1 MFPHD
6 RAARSSKLL
15 LSLLVVL
22 FLVSC
27 SKDHEERLT
36 NPRDPARGGIDPPTV
51 SGLRVEVGSRVGR
64 VYWSLED
71 SSNVGSVRGYTV
83 WIRPV
88 GSDEYAREDSVAA
101 PPGRLSG
108 MINGQPYFVA
118 VRPAM
123 SNGLQGALSRDLRF
137 TTGLF
142 SVVIEDGQER
152 TPTARVTLSLQA
164 PTGTQG
170 VRLSDQEDLTDVAVV
185 PFRANLSWELDPTD
199 GTQQVYAQFID
210 AEGTSSIPVWDEIIL
225 DTQASIRSL
234 DLVPGTG
241 PVQPGETVTFTMDTG
256 ETKGTAWVILG
267 QDGRRKDL
275 RDDGTAGDAQ
285 SEDGV
290 YTLDYVVEN
299 DLRVVDAQVTGQF
312 VDAAGNLADPRVA
325 PQRLT
330 VGFEPPSP
338 VTLDE
343 PSGITATRVIL
354 TWSRSVS
361 PDFSAYRIVRAE
373 TEDVLSDPD
382 RVILDEI
389 INPSITILEDTREI
403 EQGLTY
409 YYVVVVVDDLGASS
423 NSNIVSAD
431 IPNLVPRA
439 VNLFEPSVPG
449 ETSIALSW
457 TDSAELDFASYR
469 LYRSDKSGVDEQD
482 LLITE
487 IDRAEVTQW
496 LETGLI
502 ENTRYYYRL
511 FVADKGDLTTG
522 SNELAILT
530 ANADP
535 APVTLS
541 SLNEDEDAF
550 LTTVNVDWTESAAHD
565 FDRYSVYRDTSPGV
579 TPSSPLVRSI
589 LDDSVTQLE
598 DSGILDNTLYS
609 YRVFVFDDQDGYA
622 GSNELEIATDNRPPP
637 AVNLSVT
644 AAGGGSISLDW
655 TESQAH
661 DFASYALYRG
671 TDSSSFPV
679 LVGTWTERQQTAHS
693 VAIPGGN
700 TTLYFFRL
708 TVSDRGIP
716 GNGDESSFSN
726 VVSARGNDM

>member
-1 MFPHD
+1 MFSHD
-6 RAARSSKLL
+6 RAARSAKLFL
-15 LSLLVVL
+15 PLLVIL
-22 FLVSC
+22 ILVSC
-27 SKDHEERLT
+27 SKDHEEKLT

-51 SGLRVEVGSRVGR
+51 SGLWVEVGSREGF

-71 SSNVGSVRGYTV
+71 SSNVGTVRGYTV

-88 GSDEYAREDSVAA
+88 GSDEYDREDSVAA

-108 MINGQPYFVA
+108 MINGRPYVVA
-118 VRPAM
+118 VRPVM
-123 SNGLQGALSRDLRF
+123 SSGLQGALSRDLQF

-152 TPTARVTLSLQA
+152 TPTTRVTLSLQA
-164 PTGTQG
+164 PVGTQG
-170 VRLSDQEDLTDVAVV
+170 VRLSAQDDLTDVPAV

-210 AEGTSSIPVWDEIIL
+210 AEGTPSIPVWDEIIL
-225 DTQASIRSL
+225 DTQASIQSL
-234 DLVPGTG
+234 DLAPGSG
-241 PVQPGETVTFTMDTG
+241 PVEPGETVTFTMDTG
-256 ETKGTAWVILG
+256 ETKGIAWVILG

-299 DLRVVDAQVTGQF
+299 DLRVVDALVTGQF

-330 VGFEPPSP
+330 VGFQPPSP

-343 PSGITATRVIL
+343 PSGITANRVIL

-373 TEDVLSDPD
+373 TEDILSDPD

-403 EQGLTY
+403 EQGVTY
-409 YYVVVVVDDLGASS
+409 YYVVVLVDDLGASS

-431 IPNLVPRA
+431 VPNLVPRA
-439 VNLFEPSVPG
+439 VTLFEPSVPG
-449 ETSIALSW
+449 ESSIALSW
-457 TDSAELDFASYR
+457 TDSAELDFAAYR
-469 LYRSDKSGVDEQD
+469 LYRSDNSGVDEED

-496 LETGLI
+496 LETGLT

-511 FVADKGDLTTG
+511 FVVDKGDLATG

-535 APVTLS
+535 PAVTLS
-541 SLNEDEDAF
+541 SLDEDEGAF
-550 LTTVNVDWTESAAHD
+550 LTTVNVDWTASAAHD
-565 FDRYSVYRDTSPGV
+565 FDRYSIYRDTSPGV
-579 TPSSPLVRSI
+579 TPSSPLVRNI
-589 LDDSVTQLE
+589 LDDSVTELE
-598 DSGILDNTLYS
+598 DSGIMDNTLYS
-609 YRVFVFDDQDGYA
+609 YRVFVFDDQEGFA
-622 GSNELEIATDNRPPP
+622 GSNELDIATDNRPPP

-644 AAGGGSISLDW
+644 AAGGGSITLDW

-661 DFASYALYRG
+661 DFASYSLYRG
-671 TDSSSFPV
+671 INSSSFPT

-693 VAIPGGN
+693 VAISGGD

-708 TVSDRGIP
+708 TVSDRGIQ
-716 GNGDESSFSN
+716 GNPDESSFSN
-726 VVSARGNDM
+726 VVSARGND